1 MNVYECNGKNVVTDE
16 MLGFGMNISSVT
28 DEIILTIAQSLVR
41 VHQSEDRD
49 LCRCCLML
57 VMKSEAKSPCDKRR

>member
-28 DEIILTIAQSLVR
+28 DEIILTIAQSKTLICSVKHLNKSSSSNWLICKLVITPMF
-41 VHQSEDRD
+41 
-49 LCRCCLML
+49 LLL
-57 VMKSEAKSPCDKRR
+57 